1 MNTFSTTAG
10 VVTLSKPY
18 FTLMCDQQQI
28 EVKYTPNHCQGWGIC
43 KVFNAIE
50 CSDFSQADAELFAL
64 NAESKLK
71 LTGEISM
78 TPIQAA
84 VVERIEGYWTHPD
97 LPEWDEGA
105 TRAECEAWAADNGGE
120 FVSIWFEMDAPEN
133 LIERYYDDGDI
144 DISDWQPVCD
154 KAGSFLLS
162 IHDTEDGP
170 VALFFAPKDK
180 EAA

>member
-78 TPIQAA
+78 TLYKQRLLNGLKVIGPIQTYPS
-84 VVERIEGYWTHPD
+84 G
-97 LPEWDEGA
+97 
-105 TRAECEAWAADNGGE
+105 
-120 FVSIWFEMDAPEN
+120 
-133 LIERYYDDGDI
+133 
-144 DISDWQPVCD
+144 
-154 KAGSFLLS
+154 
-162 IHDTEDGP
+162 
-170 VALFFAPKDK
+170 
-180 EAA
+180 